1 MWNVIC
7 VLLTTALV
15 SCSAEIGTYDYD
27 NKIEENSAGD
37 RDNLTSNVYVLPEQ
51 IFNDGKP
58 FYVKKDP
65 VSGKINFNA
74 KTTPESLPPQ
84 STIANVQTQTTSQSS
99 QSNTNSSDGEIL
111 ANNGNRKHD
120 ISLDNTVRTQNF
132 HDYLPVKYQSSKF
145 VYPLVS
151 SSYANLKYQG
161 NNKNYISNHK
171 YESSTVKSVA
181 YVTKKPKTNYPTKVY
196 TGPMASPSSAS
207 ASASASVSAQ
217 SSTIE
222 YEMVTKPTISTTLT
236 TRKYA
241 NIPSRVP
248 TPGRRYTTLSRTS
261 STTTVRSTNAN
272 YENKFNRFRSTTTST
287 TTQESSSPSYNK
299 IPELSPTTISSI
311 TTPQFIPLNSTN
323 HFDNNQYKTTTP
335 NDKESMLGDFLNYF
349 FDSNNNN
356 EDSNEAEST
365 AKPKT
370 TQTMPAS
377 STTRTIF
384 ISSTPSTIASFSNEN
399 ENENGKI
406 SNDKYNITLG
416 SSARKPYNRT
426 TNPVKY
432 NESKIDFVSNQIIS
446 HSTTA
451 APLIAEAGDKLQN
464 FGQFRPPTNVNNIR
478 VSPDAQNVAFV
489 TNGQVPT
496 AFGNGIHSSQKVYPG
511 QFQPPPQGSMSNIV
525 VLPDSDSASF
535 VASSQLQ
542 TANRFDQ
549 KRPIANANTID
560 ETTKSGITFITK
572 GQVTSAEAYDNVN
585 VNKVNFRGLQTNSNN
600 VVIAS
605 EAQTP
610 NFVTPNQLN
619 TVNEGNVQQNSTE
632 SKIDQPISPFENE
645 IGLYG
650 QGILSTQRPQ
660 GFLLASTTAIPKAIS
675 TVIAQSVK
683 SEEQPNHHV
692 RFPNENSGGT
702 AAQLT
707 GAPKVQQINSL
718 AQQPNNTI
726 KFPTNQMNSPSQIPI
741 MQQALPNE
749 GLVSF
754 NDGSIPNQNFVVFR
768 PQPQIP
774 MQPVMM
780 NMAPP
785 QMIRNTPFVF
795 KKPTFVHYPRKN
807 FTKLPNILPQ
817 FRPSTQPQS
826 ISLEMANQIR
836 QSQLNRPFL
845 YGSHNMRFK
854 TPVQFHYGQRL
865 PIGAITIRPIDPS
878 PNRRHFELH
887 PGNFNQR
894 FHDRTVLPLMMQ
906 RNVLNVNPLLV
917 EPQNIE
923 ENLRITANNG
933 NEAIKGSD
941 LDNADAQFLGQPM
954 LDTKKEN
961 PKVEP
966 VTTLQMIQQQRL
978 MHKAQTH
985 SIHGAPPSVPSQ
997 LLSAKPNAT
1006 DSSGKTDKPLYLVY
1020 PMHKEMHRPNG
1031 DIQNDRIHRPSTIQ
1045 QLGLPYA
1052 FEKTKSRYILNS
1064 RPVFDADKK
1073 SDQSDIVASNDN
1085 DEEDR

>member
-7 VLLTTALV
+7 ALLTTALV

-27 NKIEENSAGD
+27 NKIEENSPGD

-65 VSGKINFNA
+65 VSGTINFNA

-84 STIANVQTQTTSQSS
+84 LTITNVQAQTTSQSS
-99 QSNTNSSDGEIL
+99 QSNTNSSDNEIL
-111 ANNGNRKHD
+111 VNNSNRTPD
-120 ISLDNTVRTQNF
+120 INLDNTVKIQNF

-161 NNKNYISNHK
+161 SNKNYISNHK
-171 YESSTVKSVA
+171 YETSTVKLVS
-181 YVTKKPKTNYPTKVY
+181 YVTKKPKINYPNKAY
-196 TGPMASPSSAS
+196 TIPIELSSSSLAST
-207 ASASASVSAQ
+207 SVSVH

-222 YEMVTKPTISTTLT
+222 YETVTKSSTSTTST

-241 NIPSRVP
+241 NIPSRAA
-248 TPGRRYTTLSRTS
+248 TPGHRYTTLSRPS
-261 STTTVRSTNAN
+261 STTMVRNTNAN

-299 IPELSPTTISSI
+299 ISELLPTTVSSI
-311 TTPQFIPLNSTN
+311 TTQFIPLNSAN
-323 HFDNNQYKTTTP
+323 HFENQNKTTTP
-335 NDKESMLGDFLNYF
+335 NDKDSMNLGDLFNYF
-349 FDSNNNN
+349 FENDNNNN
-356 EDSNEAEST
+356 ADSKEAESI
-365 AKPKT
+365 AEPNT
-370 TQTMPAS
+370 TQTVPAS
-377 STTRTIF
+377 STTQTIF

-399 ENENGKI
+399 GNISNGK
-406 SNDKYNITLG
+406 NNITLD

-432 NESKIDFVSNQIIS
+432 NESKIDFISNQVVS

-451 APLIAEAGDKLQN
+451 TSLIAEVDNKLQN
-464 FGQFRPPTNVNNIR
+464 IDKFRPPTSVNNVR
-478 VSPDAQNVAFV
+478 VSPSAQNVAFL
-489 TNGQVPT
+489 TNGQVST
-496 AFGNGIHSSQKVYPG
+496 AFGDVIHSSQNIYPG
-511 QFQPPPQGSMSNIV
+511 QFQPPSQGSMSNIV
-525 VLPDSDSASF
+525 VLPNSDSASF

-549 KRPIANANTID
+549 KRPIANANKID

-572 GQVTSAEAYDNVN
+572 GQVTSAEVHDNKAN
-585 VNKVNFRGLQTNSNN
+585 LRAPQTNLNN

-605 EAQTP
+605 GAQTP
-610 NFVTPNQLN
+610 NFITSNQSN
-619 TVNEGNVQQNSTE
+619 TIKKGNVQQNSTE
-632 SKIDQPISPFENE
+632 SRLDQPISPFENE

-660 GFLLASTTAIPKAIS
+660 GFILASTTAIPKAVS
-675 TVIAQSVK
+675 TVIAQSVNIK
-683 SEEQPNHHV
+683 EEPNQHV

-702 AAQLT
+702 AVELKGT
-707 GAPKVQQINSL
+707 PKFQQIDSL
-718 AQQPNNTI
+718 AQQPNTTV
-726 KFPTNQMNSPSQIPI
+726 KFPTNKMPPQIPI

-768 PQPQIP
+768 
-774 MQPVMM
+774 QPVMM
-780 NMAPP
+780 NMHSPP

-807 FTKLPNILPQ
+807 FTTLPNILPQ

-826 ISLEMANQIR
+826 ISLEMANKIR
-836 QSQLNRPFL
+836 QSQLIRPFL
-845 YGSHNMRFK
+845 YGSQNMRYK
-854 TPVQFHYGQRL
+854 TPPQFRYGQRL
-865 PIGAITIRPIDPS
+865 PIGAITIRPVDPS

-887 PGNFNQR
+887 PGNSNQR

-906 RNVLNVNPLLV
+906 RNVLNVNPLPV
-917 EPQNIE
+917 EPQRSE
-923 ENLRITANNG
+923 SNLRIIATNG
-933 NEAIKGSD
+933 NEAIKGPD
-941 LDNADAQFLGQPM
+941 FDNADSKYLDQPM

-961 PKVEP
+961 SKVEP
-966 VTTLQMIQQQRL
+966 VTTLQMIHQQRL
-978 MHKAQTH
+978 VHKGQMH
-985 SIHGAPPSVPSQ
+985 SIHGAPTSVPSQ
-997 LLSAKPNAT
+997 SVLANPNAT
-1006 DSSGKTDKPLYLVY
+1006 DLSKTDKPLYLVY

-1031 DIQNDRIHRPSTIQ
+1031 EIQNDRIHRPSTIQ
-1045 QLGLPYA
+1045 QLELPYA
-1052 FEKTKSRYILNS
+1052 FEKTKTRYVLNS
-1064 RPVFDADKK
+1064 RPVFDAEKK
-1073 SDQSDIVASNDN
+1073 SDQSEVVASNDN

>member
-7 VLLTTALV
+7 VLLTTVLV
-15 SCSAEIGTYDYD
+15 SCSAQIGTYDYD
-27 NKIEENSAGD
+27 NKIEENSPGD

-65 VSGKINFNA
+65 VSGTINFNA

-84 STIANVQTQTTSQSS
+84 STITNVQTQTKSQSS
-99 QSNTNSSDGEIL
+99 QSNTNSSDNEIS
-111 ANNGNRKHD
+111 ANNSNRKHD
-120 ISLDNTVRTQNF
+120 ISLDNTVRTENV

-171 YESSTVKSVA
+171 YESSTVKSVP
-181 YVTKKPKTNYPTKVY
+181 YVTKKPKTNYPTKTY
-196 TGPMASPSSAS
+196 TTPMASSS
-207 ASASASVSAQ
+207 SASVSASVQ

-222 YEMVTKPTISTTLT
+222 YEKVTKPTISTTLT

-241 NIPSRVP
+241 NIPSRAA
-248 TPGRRYTTLSRTS
+248 TPGRRYTTLSRPS
-261 STTTVRSTNAN
+261 STTTVRYTNGN
-272 YENKFNRFRSTTTST
+272 HENKFNRFRSTTTST
-287 TTQESSSPSYNK
+287 TTQESSSPSYNM
-299 IPELSPTTISSI
+299 ISELMPTTVPS
-311 TTPQFIPLNSTN
+311 IPLNSAN
-323 HFDNNQYKTTTP
+323 QFEHQNNTTTP
-335 NDKESMLGDFLNYF
+335 NDKDSMNIGDIFNYL
-349 FDSNNNN
+349 FDNNNN
-356 EDSNEAEST
+356 EDSEEAELT
-365 AKPKT
+365 PNPKA
-370 TQTMPAS
+370 TQMVAAS
-377 STTRTIF
+377 STTQTIF
-384 ISSTPSTIASFSNEN
+384 ISSTPSTIASLLN

-406 SNDKYNITLG
+406 SNDKYNITLD
-416 SSARKPYNRT
+416 SSARKPYDRT

-432 NESKIDFVSNQIIS
+432 NESKIDFVSSPIVS

-451 APLIAEAGDKLQN
+451 APLIAKAGDRLKTV
-464 FGQFRPPTNVNNIR
+464 GQFRPPTNVNNIR
-478 VSPDAQNVAFV
+478 VSSGAQNVAFV
-489 TNGQVPT
+489 TNGQVST
-496 AFGNGIHSSQKVYPG
+496 AFGNGIHSSPNVYPG
-511 QFQPPPQGSMSNIV
+511 PFQPPSQGSMSNIV
-525 VLPDSDSASF
+525 VLPNSDSVSF

-542 TANRFDQ
+542 TSNRFDQ

-572 GQVTSAEAYDNVN
+572 GQVTSAEAYDNGN
-585 VNKVNFRGLQTNSNN
+585 TNKVNFRAPQTNSNN
-600 VVIAS
+600 AAIAS
-605 EAQTP
+605 GAQTP
-610 NFVTPNQLN
+610 TYVTPNQLN
-619 TVNEGNVQQNSTE
+619 TINEGNVRQNSTE
-632 SKIDQPISPFENE
+632 SKIEQPISPFENE

-650 QGILSTQRPQ
+650 QGIGILSTQRPQ
-660 GFLLASTTAIPKAIS
+660 GFILASTTAIPKAVS

-683 SEEQPNHHV
+683 GEQEPNHNV
-692 RFPNENSGGT
+692 RFPNENNGGT
-702 AAQLT
+702 GAQ
-707 GAPKVQQINSL
+707 KVQQINSS

-726 KFPTNQMNSPSQIPI
+726 KFPTNQMPPQIPI

-749 GLVSF
+749 GLISF
-754 NDGSIPNQNFVVFR
+754 NDGNIPKQNFVLFR
-768 PQPQIP
+768 TQPPQIP

-785 QMIRNTPFVF
+785 QLIRNTPFVF
-795 KKPTFVHYPRKN
+795 KKPTLVHYSRKN
-807 FTKLPNILPQ
+807 FTTLPNILPQ

-826 ISLEMANQIR
+826 ISLEMANQLR

-845 YGSHNMRFK
+845 YGSQNMRYK

-917 EPQNIE
+917 EPQRFE
-923 ENLRITANNG
+923 DNLRITATNG
-933 NEAIKGSD
+933 NEAIKSTD
-941 LDNADAQFLGQPM
+941 FDNADAQYLGQPM

-978 MHKAQTH
+978 MHKGQTH
-985 SIHGAPPSVPSQ
+985 SIHEASPSIPNQS
-997 LLSAKPNAT
+997 LLANSNAT
-1006 DSSGKTDKPLYLVY
+1006 DSNGKTDKPLYLVY
-1020 PMHKEMHRPNG
+1020 PMYKEMHRPNG
-1031 DIQNDRIHRPSTIQ
+1031 EIQNDRIHRPSTIQ

-1064 RPVFDADKK
+1064 RPVFDAEKK
-1073 SDQSDIVASNDN
+1073 SDQPDVAASNDN

>member
-1 MWNVIC
+1 MNMWNVIC

-27 NKIEENSAGD
+27 NKIEENSPGD

-65 VSGKINFNA
+65 VSGTINFNA

-84 STIANVQTQTTSQSS
+84 STIANVQTQTKSQSS
-99 QSNTNSSDGEIL
+99 QSNTNSSDNEML

-120 ISLDNTVRTQNF
+120 ISLDNTMRTQNF

-171 YESSTVKSVA
+171 YEASTVKSVT
-181 YVTKKPKTNYPTKVY
+181 YVTKKPKTNYPTKA
-196 TGPMASPSSAS
+196 PMASSS
-207 ASASASVSAQ
+207 SASVSA
-217 SSTIE
+217 SLKPLDSNE
-222 YEMVTKPTISTTLT
+222 YETVTKPTISTTLT

-241 NIPSRVP
+241 NIPSRAT
-248 TPGRRYTTLSRTS
+248 TPGRRYTTLSRPS
-261 STTTVRSTNAN
+261 STTTVRNTNAN

-299 IPELSPTTISSI
+299 IPELSPSTVSSI
-311 TTPQFIPLNSTN
+311 ATQFIPLNSAN
-323 HFDNNQYKTTTP
+323 HFENHNQTTTP
-335 NDKESMLGDFLNYF
+335 NDKGSMIFGGLFNDW
-349 FDSNNNN
+349 FDYNNNNN
-356 EDSNEAEST
+356 EDSEEAEST

-370 TQTMPAS
+370 TQMVPAS
-377 STTRTIF
+377 STTQM
-384 ISSTPSTIASFSNEN
+384 TPSTISSTASMVASLSY

-406 SNDKYNITLG
+406 SNGKYNITLD
-416 SSARKPYNRT
+416 STARKPYNRT
-426 TNPVKY
+426 TDPVKY
-432 NESKIDFVSNQIIS
+432 NQSKIDFVSNQIVS

-451 APLIAEAGDKLQN
+451 APLIAEAGDKLQHV
-464 FGQFRPPTNVNNIR
+464 GQFRPPTNVNKIR
-478 VSPDAQNVAFV
+478 VSPGAQGVAFV
-489 TNGQVPT
+489 TNGQVST
-496 AFGNGIHSSQKVYPG
+496 ALGNGIHSSQNVYPG
-511 QFQPPPQGSMSNIV
+511 QFQPPSHGSMTNIV
-525 VLPDSDSASF
+525 VLPNSDSASF

-549 KRPIANANTID
+549 KRPIANANKID

-585 VNKVNFRGLQTNSNN
+585 MNKVNFRAPQANTAN
-600 VVIAS
+600 VAIAS
-605 EAQTP
+605 GAQAPT
-610 NFVTPNQLN
+610 FFTPNQPN
-619 TVNEGNVQQNSTE
+619 TVNGGNVQQNSTE
-632 SKIDQPISPFENE
+632 SKHDQPISPFENE

-660 GFLLASTTAIPKAIS
+660 GFILASTSTTAIPKAVS

-683 SEEQPNHHV
+683 NEGEPNDHV
-692 RFPNENSGGT
+692 RFPNENNGGT

-707 GAPKVQQINSL
+707 GAPKIQHIDSS

-726 KFPTNQMNSPSQIPI
+726 KFPTNQMPPQIPI

-774 MQPVMM
+774 MQPVMI

-795 KKPTFVHYPRKN
+795 KKPTFLHYPRKN
-807 FTKLPNILPQ
+807 FTTLPNILPQ

-836 QSQLNRPFL
+836 QGQLNRPFL
-845 YGSHNMRFK
+845 YGSQNMRYK
-854 TPVQFHYGQRL
+854 TPVQFHYGQRS

-917 EPQNIE
+917 EPQRFE
-923 ENLRITANNG
+923 ENLRITASNG
-933 NEAIKGSD
+933 NEAIKGAD
-941 LDNADAQFLGQPM
+941 FDNADAQFLGQPM

-961 PKVEP
+961 PKIEP

-978 MHKAQTH
+978 MHKGQTQ
-985 SIHGAPPSVPSQ
+985 SIHGALPSVPSQ
-997 LLSAKPNAT
+997 LLLANPNAT
-1006 DSSGKTDKPLYLVY
+1006 DSGGKTDKPLYLVY

-1031 DIQNDRIHRPSTIQ
+1031 EIQNDRIHRPSTIQ
-1045 QLGLPYA
+1045 QLGLPYG
-1052 FEKTKSRYILNS
+1052 FEKTKSRYVLNS
-1064 RPVFDADKK
+1064 RPVLDAEKK
-1073 SDQSDIVASNDN
+1073 SDQPDVVASNDN